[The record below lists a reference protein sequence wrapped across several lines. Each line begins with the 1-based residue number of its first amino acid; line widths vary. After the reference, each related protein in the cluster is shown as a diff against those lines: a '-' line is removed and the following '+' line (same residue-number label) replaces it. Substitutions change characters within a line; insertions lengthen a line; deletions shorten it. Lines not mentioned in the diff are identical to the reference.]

1 MPQLSRRKTK
11 NKKAKMQ
18 TITTKY
24 LGATNF
30 KGSRIKATNSSLLA
44 ASVTIGYDWGL
55 GLDGNHKKAAKKLKT
70 KLNWHGKL
78 YGGHTESGMVWVF
91 VDREVTA

>member
-1 MPQLSRRKTK
+1 
-11 NKKAKMQ
+11 MQ

-30 KGSRIKATNSSLLA
+30 NGSRIKATNSSKA

-78 YGGHTESGMVWVF
+78 YGGHTEPGMVWVF